1 MATRLLNNSPL
12 SRLSKR
18 VGKLEGVLE
27 QLINTFH
34 YDVRNE
40 TARLRPTDD
49 FVNDIKKF
57 RKCTDRLQIDNKT
70 SGRINPLGASLL
82 ITSYESLNSSLR
94 FMGELRTGDGVLM
107 SRHPRF
113 AKIREELK
121 RLGESVRLVGNAL
134 EEQSEAD
141 REKDPSYVN
150 SRKLRQAV
158 ERHDANLGKNLRLR
172 DLETW
177 AVNFTDINWH
187 DGKMVEKV
195 AKLYVLDNIPGQSW
209 EPRHKARLPGR
220 PNLCVMVTA
229 DLPGPDAVALNRLPP
244 GDYFIA
250 ARLPSWRIVWK
261 ISWYSPF

>member
-12 SRLSKR
+12 SRLPKR
-18 VGKLEGVLE
+18 VGKLEGVFE

-34 YDVRNE
+34 YDVHNE
-40 TARLRPTDD
+40 AARLRPIDA

-57 RKCTDRLQIDNKT
+57 RKCTDRLQIDNKK

-94 FMGELRTGDGVLM
+94 FMGELRTGDGVPM

-141 REKDPSYVN
+141 REIDPSYVN

-158 ERHDANLGKNLRLR
+158 ERHDANLGRNLRLK
-172 DLETW
+172 DLDTW
-177 AVNFTDINWH
+177 AANFTGINWF
-187 DGKMVEKV
+187 DGKMVKRV
-195 AKLYVLDNIPGQSW
+195 ANLYVLGNIPDQTW
-209 EPRHKARLPGR
+209 ELRYRSRLPGR
-220 PNLCVMVTA
+220 PYVLVMVTA
-229 DLPGPDAVALNRLPP
+229 DLPGPDFLEVHGLPLA
-244 GDYFIA
+244 DYFIA